1 MASAQADGATWYKV
15 QRSDGSTGWV
25 SADYCSLGSSSTGTI
40 SGTDVRMRAS
50 YSTDSDVLGY
60 FDNGESVTILD
71 DVTSNGQRW
80 LKVQRSDGSV
90 GWVAADFVAE
100 G

>member
-1 MASAQADGATWYKV
+1 
-15 QRSDGSTGWV
+15 
-25 SADYCSLGSSSTGTI
+25 
-40 SGTDVRMRAS
+40 MRAS